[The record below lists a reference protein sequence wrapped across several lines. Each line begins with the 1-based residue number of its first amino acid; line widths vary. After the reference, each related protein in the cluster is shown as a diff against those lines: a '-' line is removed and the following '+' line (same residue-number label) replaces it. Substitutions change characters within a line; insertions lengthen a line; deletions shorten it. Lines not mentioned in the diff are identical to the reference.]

1 MDFATL
7 ALALLPL
14 MADLHPPAGSA
25 QRDAARPALP
35 HPALVAS
42 AALAA
47 QEPGHRNLSDAYY
60 RRLAVHRAASYAIL
74 PLFALQFAAGT
85 QLFEESS
92 DAPQWAKVGHRVG
105 ATGVAA
111 LFATNLVTGIPNL
124 IEARTEPEDRG
135 RRTFHAVMMLAAS
148 AGFTATGLLAERAE
162 GDPDA
167 RDRHRAMAY
176 SSMAVATVGYFSMLD
191 LFRRD

>member
-7 ALALLPL
+7 ALLFLPL
-14 MADLHPPAGSA
+14 FGEQSLVAPARVPHPERAAAAAMTMPT
-25 QRDAARPALP
+25 AARRD
-35 HPALVAS
+35 VS
-42 AALAA
+42 
-47 QEPGHRNLSDAYY
+47 EAYY

-74 PLFALQFAAGT
+74 PLFALQYAAGT
-85 QLFEESS
+85 QLFEKSS

-124 IEARTEPEDRG
+124 IEARREPVDRG

-148 AGFTATGLLAERAE
+148 AGFTATGLLAESAE

-167 RDRHRAMAY
+167 RARHRSVALA
-176 SSMAVATVGYFSMLD
+176 SMSVATIGYFSMLD
-191 LFRRD
+191 VFRRD